1 MDKNNRFDMGCKGEL
16 NEMTVDEIKAKVNEI
31 FSTSYS
37 TQVYLVLK
45 TENGFE
51 LRIAD
56 IEDSTESELR
66 SMFSGSVCS
75 RISDNEDLSICNLSS
90 ADDRANA
97 LFVYDYAE
105 YPDELAVFQSFD
117 LKTAIKNVPKFNF
130 NNDNISFLY
139 GYIIYLGSMNDGLLL
154 FKKHYPISLIKRE
167 CFLLG
172 LKRSA
177 ERFEKISGDD
187 ILRLNGDFQLIRFG
201 SEIYVTDVKV
211 LERNH
216 GFNALVFREAT
227 ATLDAI
233 DELKLLEDIQ
243 VLKDSA
249 DEVAF
254 ARKLS
259 KVKKI
264 SPIFAN
270 NIPKEVIVEFTKTN
284 PGLKGAF
291 KYSANGQT
299 IRLDTKKSKDAFVKL
314 LNDAFL
320 RSELT
325 KEYYEARAKDNIT
338 NS

>member
-1 MDKNNRFDMGCKGEL
+1 
-16 NEMTVDEIKAKVNEI
+16 MTIEEIKAKVNGI
-31 FSTSYS
+31 FSESYS

-45 TENGFE
+45 IEDVFE

-56 IEDSTESELR
+56 IEDATEPEIR
-66 SMFSGSVCS
+66 AMFSGSVCS

-97 LFVYDYAE
+97 LFAYDYAE

-117 LKTAIKNVPKFNF
+117 LQTAIENVPKFNF

-172 LKRSA
+172 LKKSA

-187 ILRLNGDFQLIRFG
+187 ILRLNGDFQLIRVG
-201 SEIYVTDVKV
+201 DEIYVTDVKV
-211 LERNH
+211 LERNL
-216 GFNALVFREAT
+216 GFNELIFRESST
-227 ATLDAI
+227 TIESI
-233 DELKLLEDIQ
+233 DGLKLLENIQ

-249 DEVAF
+249 EEVSF

-259 KVKKI
+259 KVKKT
-264 SPIFAN
+264 SPIFTN

-291 KYSANGQT
+291 KYSDDGLT
-299 IRLDTKKSKDAFVKL
+299 IRLDTKKSKEAFIKL
-314 LNDAFL
+314 LNDSFL

-325 KEYYEARAKDNIT
+325 KEYYEARAKDNIPH
-338 NS
+338 S

>member
-1 MDKNNRFDMGCKGEL
+1 
-16 NEMTVDEIKAKVNEI
+16 MTIEEIKAKVNGI
-31 FSTSYS
+31 FSESYS

-45 TENGFE
+45 IEDVFE

-56 IEDSTESELR
+56 IEDATEPEIR
-66 SMFSGSVCS
+66 AMFSGSVCS

-97 LFVYDYAE
+97 LFAYDYAE

-117 LKTAIKNVPKFNF
+117 LQTAIENVPKFNF

-172 LKRSA
+172 LKKSA

-187 ILRLNGDFQLIRFG
+187 ILRLNGDFQLIRVG
-201 SEIYVTDVKV
+201 DEIYVTDVKV
-211 LERNH
+211 LERNL
-216 GFNALVFREAT
+216 GFNELIFRESST
-227 ATLDAI
+227 TIESI
-233 DELKLLEDIQ
+233 DGLKLLENIQ

-249 DEVAF
+249 EEVSF
-254 ARKLS
+254 SRKLS
-259 KVKKI
+259 KVKKT
-264 SPIFAN
+264 SPIFTN

-291 KYSANGQT
+291 KYSDDGLT
-299 IRLDTKKSKDAFVKL
+299 IRLDTKKSKEAFIKL
-314 LNDAFL
+314 LNDSFL

-325 KEYYEARAKDNIT
+325 KEYYEARAKDNIPH
-338 NS
+338 S

>member
-1 MDKNNRFDMGCKGEL
+1 
-16 NEMTVDEIKAKVNEI
+16 MTVDEVKAKVSEI
-31 FSTSYS
+31 FSNPYS
-37 TQVYLVLK
+37 AQVYLVLK
-45 TENGFE
+45 TDNGFE

-56 IEDSTESELR
+56 IEDETEPELR
-66 SMFSGSVCS
+66 TMFSENVRS
-75 RISDNEDLSICNLSS
+75 RISNNEDLSICNLSI

-97 LFVYDYAE
+97 LFYYDYDE
-105 YPDELAVFQSFD
+105 YPEELSVFKDFNLASAVKDIS
-117 LKTAIKNVPKFNF
+117 KFNF
-130 NNDNISFLY
+130 NSDNISSLY
-139 GYIIYLGSMNDGLLL
+139 GYIVYLGSMTDGLLL

-172 LKRSA
+172 LHKSK
-177 ERFEKISGDD
+177 ERFEKISSED

-201 SEIYVTDVKV
+201 NKVYVTDIKV
-211 LERNH
+211 LERNL
-216 GFNALVFREAT
+216 GFNALVFREASST
-227 ATLDAI
+227 VDSI

-243 VLKDSA
+243 VLKDSTE
-249 DEVAF
+249 EVAF

-259 KVKKI
+259 KVKKT

-270 NIPKEVIVEFTKTN
+270 NIPKEVIVEFTKNN

-291 KYSANGQT
+291 KYSEDGQA
-299 IRLDTKKSKDAFVKL
+299 IRLDTKKSKEAFIKL

-338 NS
+338 NA

>member
-1 MDKNNRFDMGCKGEL
+1 MK
-16 NEMTVDEIKAKVNEI
+16 MTVDEIKARVNRI
-31 FSTSYS
+31 FANSFSA
-37 TQVYLVLK
+37 QVYLVLK
-45 TENGFE
+45 TDNGFE

-56 IEDSTESELR
+56 IEDSTEPELR
-66 SMFSGSVCS
+66 SMFSESVRFHVS
-75 RISDNEDLSICNLSS
+75 ENEDLNTCNLSN
-90 ADDRANA
+90 ADDRGNA
-97 LFVYDYAE
+97 LFYYDYDE
-105 YPDELAVFQSFD
+105 YPDELSVFKTFD
-117 LKTAIKNVPKFNF
+117 LTSAINNIPKFNF
-130 NNDNISFLY
+130 VDDKISSLY
-139 GYIIYLGSMNDGLLL
+139 GYIVYLGSMTDGLLL
-154 FKKHYPISLIKRE
+154 FKKHYHISLIKRE

-172 LKRSA
+172 LHKSK
-177 ERFEKISGDD
+177 ERFEKISSDD
-187 ILRLNGDFQLIRFG
+187 ILRLNGDFQLIRFD

-211 LERNH
+211 LERNL

-227 ATLDAI
+227 ATMDAI

-259 KVKKI
+259 KVKKT

-270 NIPKEVIVEFTKTN
+270 NIPKEVIVEFTKNT

-291 KYSANGQT
+291 KYSADGQT
-299 IRLDTKKSKDAFVKL
+299 IRLDTKKSKDAFIKL

-338 NS
+338 NA

>member
-1 MDKNNRFDMGCKGEL
+1 
-16 NEMTVDEIKAKVNEI
+16 MTVDEIKAKVNGI
-31 FSTSYS
+31 FSNPYS
-37 TQVYLVLK
+37 AQVFLVLK
-45 TENGFE
+45 TDNGFE

-56 IEDSTESELR
+56 IEDSTEPEMR
-66 SMFSGSVCS
+66 SMFSESVRS
-75 RISDNEDLSICNLSS
+75 RVSENDDLSICNLSN

-97 LFVYDYAE
+97 LFYYDYDE
-105 YPDELAVFQSFD
+105 YPEELSVFKNFD
-117 LKTAIKNVPKFNF
+117 LTSAIDEVSKFNF
-130 NNDNISFLY
+130 DGDKISSLY
-139 GYIIYLGSMNDGLLL
+139 GYIVYLGSMTDGLLL

-172 LKRSA
+172 LHKSK
-177 ERFEKISGDD
+177 ERFEKISSDD

-211 LERNH
+211 LERNL
-216 GFNALVFREAT
+216 GFNALVFREASST
-227 ATLDAI
+227 VDAI

-243 VLKDSA
+243 VLKNSA
-249 DEVAF
+249 EEVAF

-259 KVKKI
+259 KVKKT

-270 NIPKEVIVEFTKTN
+270 NIPKEVIVEFTKNN

-291 KYSANGQT
+291 KYSEDGQT
-299 IRLDTKKSKDAFVKL
+299 IRLDTKKSKEAFVKL

-325 KEYYEARAKDNIT
+325 KEYYEAKAKDNIT
-338 NS
+338 NA

>member
-1 MDKNNRFDMGCKGEL
+1 
-16 NEMTVDEIKAKVNEI
+16 MTIEEIKAKVNGI
-31 FSTSYS
+31 FSGSYS

-45 TENGFE
+45 IEDSFE

-56 IEDSTESELR
+56 IEDATEPEIR
-66 SMFSGSVCS
+66 AMFSDSVCS
-75 RISDNEDLSICNLSS
+75 RISNNEDLSTCNLSS

-97 LFVYDYAE
+97 LFAYDYAE

-117 LKTAIKNVPKFNF
+117 LQTAIENVPKFDF

-139 GYIIYLGSMNDGLLL
+139 GYIIYLGSMTDGLLL

-172 LKRSA
+172 LKKSA

-187 ILRLNGDFQLIRFG
+187 ILRLNEDFQLIRVG
-201 SEIYVTDVKV
+201 DEIYVTDVKV
-211 LERNH
+211 LERNL
-216 GFNALVFREAT
+216 GFNELIFRESST
-227 ATLDAI
+227 TIEAI
-233 DELKLLEDIQ
+233 DGLKLLEDIQ

-249 DEVAF
+249 EEVSF

-259 KVKKI
+259 KVKKT

-270 NIPKEVIVEFTKTN
+270 KIPKEVIVEFTKTN

-291 KYSANGQT
+291 KYSDDGLT
-299 IRLDTKKSKDAFVKL
+299 IRLDTKKSKEAFIKL
-314 LNDAFL
+314 LNDSFL

-325 KEYYEARAKDNIT
+325 KEYYEARAKDNIPH
-338 NS
+338 S

>member
-1 MDKNNRFDMGCKGEL
+1 MK
-16 NEMTVDEIKAKVNEI
+16 VDEVKAKVTGI
-31 FSTSYS
+31 FSSPYS
-37 TQVYLVLK
+37 VQVYLVLK
-45 TENGFE
+45 TDNGFE

-56 IEDSTESELR
+56 IEDETEPELR
-66 SMFSGSVCS
+66 TMFSENVRS
-75 RISDNEDLSICNLSS
+75 RISNNEDLSICNLSI

-97 LFVYDYAE
+97 LFYYDYEE
-105 YPDELAVFQSFD
+105 YPEELSVFKDFNLASAV
-117 LKTAIKNVPKFNF
+117 KAISKFNF
-130 NNDNISFLY
+130 NSDNISSLY
-139 GYIIYLGSMNDGLLL
+139 GYIVYLGSMTDGLLL

-172 LKRSA
+172 LHKSK
-177 ERFEKISGDD
+177 ERFEKISSDD

-201 SEIYVTDVKV
+201 NEVYVTDIKV
-211 LERNH
+211 LERNL
-216 GFNALVFREAT
+216 GFNALVFREASST
-227 ATLDAI
+227 VDSI

-243 VLKDSA
+243 VLKDSTE
-249 DEVAF
+249 EVAF

-259 KVKKI
+259 KVKKT

-270 NIPKEVIVEFTKTN
+270 NIPKEVIVEFTKNN

-291 KYSANGQT
+291 KYSEDGQA
-299 IRLDTKKSKDAFVKL
+299 IRLDTKKSKEAFIKL

-338 NS
+338 NA

>member
-1 MDKNNRFDMGCKGEL
+1 
-16 NEMTVDEIKAKVNEI
+16 MTIEEIKAKVNGI
-31 FSTSYS
+31 FSESYS

-45 TENGFE
+45 IDDVFE

-56 IEDSTESELR
+56 IEDATEPEIR
-66 SMFSGSVCS
+66 TMFSDSVCS

-97 LFVYDYAE
+97 LFAYDYAE
-105 YPDELAVFQSFD
+105 YPDELAIFQSFD
-117 LKTAIKNVPKFNF
+117 LQTAIDNVPKFDF

-139 GYIIYLGSMNDGLLL
+139 GYIIYLGSMTDGLLL

-172 LKRSA
+172 LKKSA
-177 ERFEKISGDD
+177 KRFQKISGDD
-187 ILRLNGDFQLIRFG
+187 ILRLNGDFQLIRI
-201 SEIYVTDVKV
+201 ENDIYVADVKV
-211 LERNH
+211 LERNL
-216 GFNALVFREAT
+216 GFNELIFREAST
-227 ATLDAI
+227 TIESINGLN
-233 DELKLLEDIQ
+233 LLEDIQ

-249 DEVAF
+249 EEVSF

-259 KVKKI
+259 KVKKT

-270 NIPKEVIVEFTKTN
+270 NIPKEIIVEFTKTN

-291 KYSANGQT
+291 KYSDDGLT
-299 IRLDTKKSKDAFVKL
+299 IRLDTKKSKEAFIKL
-314 LNDAFL
+314 LNDSFL

-325 KEYYEARAKDNIT
+325 KEYYEARAKDNIPH
-338 NS
+338 S

>member
-1 MDKNNRFDMGCKGEL
+1 
-16 NEMTVDEIKAKVNEI
+16 MTIEEIKAKVNGI
-31 FSTSYS
+31 FSESYS

-45 TENGFE
+45 IEDVFE

-56 IEDSTESELR
+56 IEDATEPEIR
-66 SMFSGSVCS
+66 AMFSGSVCS

-97 LFVYDYAE
+97 LFAYDYAE

-117 LKTAIKNVPKFNF
+117 LQTAIENVPKFNF

-172 LKRSA
+172 LKKSA

-187 ILRLNGDFQLIRFG
+187 ILRLNGDFQLIRI
-201 SEIYVTDVKV
+201 ENDIYVADVKV
-211 LERNH
+211 LERNL
-216 GFNALVFREAT
+216 GFNELIFREAST
-227 ATLDAI
+227 TIESINGLN
-233 DELKLLEDIQ
+233 LLEDIQ

-249 DEVAF
+249 EEVSF

-259 KVKKI
+259 KVKKT
-264 SPIFAN
+264 SPIFTN

-291 KYSANGQT
+291 KYSDDGLT
-299 IRLDTKKSKDAFVKL
+299 IRLDTKKSKEAFIKL
-314 LNDAFL
+314 LNDSFL

-325 KEYYEARAKDNIT
+325 KEYYEARAKDNIPH
-338 NS
+338 S

>member
-1 MDKNNRFDMGCKGEL
+1 
-16 NEMTVDEIKAKVNEI
+16 MTVDEVKAKVNEV
-31 FSTSYS
+31 FSNSYS
-37 TQVYLVLK
+37 AQIYLVLK
-45 TENGFE
+45 TDHGFE

-56 IEDSTESELR
+56 VEDSTEPELR
-66 SMFSGSVCS
+66 TMFSESVRS
-75 RISDNEDLSICNLSS
+75 LVSENEDLSICNLSN
-90 ADDRANA
+90 ADGRGNA
-97 LFVYDYAE
+97 LFYYDYDE
-105 YPDELAVFQSFD
+105 YPEELSVFKSFD
-117 LKTAIKNVPKFNF
+117 LAKAINDVPKFNF
-130 NNDNISFLY
+130 VDDKISFLY
-139 GYIIYLGSMNDGLLL
+139 GYIVYLGSMTDGMLL
-154 FKKHYPISLIKRE
+154 FKKHYHISLIKRE

-172 LKRSA
+172 IHKST

-201 SEIYVTDVKV
+201 DEIYVTDVKV
-211 LERNH
+211 LERNL
-216 GFNALVFREAT
+216 GFNALVFREASST
-227 ATLDAI
+227 VDAI

-249 DEVAF
+249 EEVAF

-259 KVKKI
+259 KVKKT

-270 NIPKEVIVEFTKTN
+270 NIPKEVIIEFTKNN

-291 KYSANGQT
+291 KYSEDGQA
-299 IRLDTKKSKDAFVKL
+299 IRLDTKKSKEAFVKL

-338 NS
+338 NA